1 MGFGTHTWVPAS
13 DEYDFKE
20 GEGSS
25 HTVLLDMLSDVP
37 PGRVLDLGSSGGRL
51 AERLRKLGHHVT
63 GVDGIE
69 VDGVR
74 DRVDEFVLGD
84 LEHGI
89 PASVGSGF
97 DVVIA
102 ADVIEHV
109 THPSRL
115 LRQMADVVAGTGEIL
130 ISTPNI
136 GHWYP
141 RVRVASG
148 MFDYDRRGIL
158 DETHLRFFSRRSLL
172 RAVRAS
178 GIEVLEMRYTG
189 LPFDVLSSGNTLP
202 SRTAGRV
209 DRFLVK
215 LRPTLFGYQ
224 FIVRARPHHAGSVTD
239 EPR

>member
-1 MGFGTHTWVPAS
+1 MLGWTARRTPAQTRPS
-13 DEYDFKE
+13 R
-20 GEGSS
+20 
-25 HTVLLDMLSDVP
+25 HR
-37 PGRVLDLGSSGGRL
+37 GRRL
-51 AERLRKLGHHVT
+51 
-63 GVDGIE
+63 E

-84 LEHGI
+84 LEDGI
-89 PASVGSGF
+89 PPAVGSGF

-115 LRQMADVVAGTGEIL
+115 LRQMAEVANGDGEIL
-130 ISTPNI
+130 ISVPNF

-141 RVRVASG
+141 RLRVASG

-178 GIEVLEMRYTG
+178 GIEVLDMRYTG
-189 LPFDVLSSGNTLP
+189 LPLEVLSRGQSLP
-202 SRTAGRV
+202 SRIVRRA
-209 DRFLVK
+209 DQFLLK
-215 LRPTLFGYQ
+215 LRPNLFGYQ
-224 FIVRARPHHAGSVTD
+224 FVLRARPHHAG
-239 EPR
+239 